1 MSETAK
7 TLISA
12 PTSKEPLEITFKD
25 DGSEQI
31 PVVVEVIGANKCSPP
46 ATDRHYLSSDPE
58 PDPGEV
64 VCPATKPGEETV
76 CPF

>member
-31 PVVVEVIGANKCSPP
+31 PVVVKVIGANDCSLL
-46 ATDRHYLSSDPE
+46 ATDRHYPL

-64 VCPATKPGEETV
+64 VCTDIEPGEETV